1 MNEKDKYM
9 LIQDTVT
16 ILVTFKT
23 SKLIIISSI
32 LF

>member
-9 LIQDTVT
+9 LIQDTVN